1 MYLVI
6 GSNIEVAV
14 IILGPSL
21 EAKNSKE
28 LLPGKG
34 NLNVALIESTL
45 AEVTHNFRLKNI
57 QRTKGIKYRIKKNPS
72 YSNRNF
78 PIFLCLFSPSHT
90 HNYFSSHKH
99 HKSK

>member
-6 GSNIEVAV
+6 GSNIEVAG

-45 AEVTHNFRLKNI
+45 A
-57 QRTKGIKYRIKKNPS
+57 
-72 YSNRNF
+72 
-78 PIFLCLFSPSHT
+78 
-90 HNYFSSHKH
+90 
-99 HKSK
+99 

>member
-1 MYLVI
+1 MCLVI
-6 GSNIEVAV
+6 GSNIEVAI

-57 QRTKGIKYRIKKNPS
+57 QRTKGIKYRIKK
-72 YSNRNF
+72 
-78 PIFLCLFSPSHT
+78 
-90 HNYFSSHKH
+90 
-99 HKSK
+99 KSKLQ